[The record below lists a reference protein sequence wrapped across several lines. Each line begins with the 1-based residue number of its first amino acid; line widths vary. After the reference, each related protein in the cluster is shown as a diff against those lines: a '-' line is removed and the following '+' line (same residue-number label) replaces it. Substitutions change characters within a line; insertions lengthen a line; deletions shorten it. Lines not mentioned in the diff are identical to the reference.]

1 MRAPVGT
8 IRIYKIA
15 EVLGIPSQ
23 EVVRLLRT
31 QHGIEAKSA
40 SSTVEEIVAR
50 QFAERVARKR
60 NVALP
65 PGALFSQRAASK
77 RANPPEPAAPAA
89 PRLGPPR
96 LVKSAKTARAAAEA
110 ADAGA
115 AAAAAEAARTPPAD
129 TAPPPP
135 VPGAHAPVAG
145 APATAEAPTAVRTA
159 SAAPPPR
166 VVRPEPRLRVE
177 GAPRLRVETPRIRV
191 EEPPAQVAE
200 ASRGEV
206 EPVRAQVEAAP
217 GAQAEPPRAG
227 VQPPRTEA
235 EPLRA
240 GVQPPRTQVEQ
251 PLPVQAG
258 PSDAQVAETPPA
270 RTEPSG
276 AQVAE
281 PPPAGI
287 EPHRVQVAETPAARI
302 EPPRV
307 QVAAARPAAR
317 VEPPRSQAEGG
328 PARAA
333 GATGH
338 AAAGPVARVEPR
350 TPPAAATPPPAGAT
364 SGAAAGP
371 VARVEPRTPP
381 AAATPPPAG
390 ATSGAAAGP
399 IARAE
404 PRTPPA
410 VATPPPAGATGRAAA
425 GPIARVEPPP
435 TATTPPP
442 SPAAA
447 GPAGTAPAAPPRA
460 AAPVRPA
467 APPRAAAPVRP
478 AAPPRAAAPVR
489 PAVPPR
495 AAARPAAPPRAAAP
509 ASPAVP
515 TPARRPGSGL
525 VLRPTGRVAPPRLRL
540 RIEEPKPAKPRP
552 AAPAAPRTPVRPVQP
567 GAPAGPAGGAAR
579 PPLGGPRPLPSQP
592 VRPPLVRPLPPR
604 PAVGYRPP
612 PRPHHR
618 PGGRRAQ
625 YRRTRTQ
632 TPATPPPPPPVT
644 RTITLAEGMTVK
656 DLAERLEVKPK
667 DVLKKLIERRVM
679 MTINTTLDSET
690 ATTIAREF
698 GADVKMRTFEEEM
711 VVIEAEEAKPD
722 DLIVRA
728 PVVTVMG
735 HVDHGKTTLLDAIRE
750 AKVAEGEA
758 GGITQHIGAY
768 SVAVNGRKIVFLDT
782 PGHEAFTLMRARGAQ
797 VTDVVVLVVAADD
810 GVMPQTQEAI
820 DHARAASVPII
831 VAINKIDKAD
841 ANLDRVRKELAER
854 GLTPEDWGG
863 STVTVPVSAK
873 KRDNLDGLLEMILL
887 VTELEEQKAN
897 PKRAAT
903 GTVLEAKVDRGR
915 GPVATI
921 LVQDGTLRVGDN
933 FIAGV
938 VVGRVRA
945 LLDDRLQKIG
955 EAGPASPVEVLGLT
969 GLPQPGDA
977 FQAVTDAAKARQI
990 AVLRQN
996 QAKEKAL
1003 GGRGQR
1009 LTLESLQQQ
1018 LSEGEAKELPIIIK
1032 ADVQGSA
1039 EVLADSLGKLGDERV
1054 KTRIIHTGVGAI
1066 SEWDVLLA
1074 STSNAIIVGFNVRPD
1089 RNASGVAEREGVDV
1103 RLHSVIYDV
1112 TDELKK
1118 ALAGL
1123 LDPTTKE
1130 VRLGA
1135 AEIRQLFKI
1144 PKFGTAAGC
1153 MVTEGVVT
1161 RAGDARARLVR
1172 DGVVVHEGR
1181 IGSLRRFKDDVNEVR
1196 SGMECGLAFERFA
1209 DLKAGDVV
1217 ESFTVEKVVATV

>member
-1 MRAPVGT
+1 MGT

-23 EVVRLLRT
+23 EVVQLLRT

-50 QFAERVARKR
+50 QFAERLARKR
-60 NVALP
+60 NVTLP
-65 PGALFSQRAASK
+65 AGSLFSQRATAK
-77 RANPPEPAAPAA
+77 RGGRGGAAPEAAAPAV
-89 PRLGPPR
+89 PKLGPPR
-96 LVKSAKTARAAAEA
+96 LVKSAKAAKAAGEA
-110 ADAGA
+110 VAVSPGEPG
-115 AAAAAEAARTPPAD
+115 EATPEILPAD
-129 TAPPPP
+129 TAPAPPP
-135 VPGAHAPVAG
+135 VEASPP
-145 APATAEAPTAVRTA
+145 PAAETTAAPTA
-159 SAAPPPR
+159 SAPPAPVSAR
-166 VVRPEPRLRVE
+166 TLPTMPRLRVE
-177 GAPRLRVETPRIRV
+177 GATRPQVEAPRIRVEAPRIRVETPRIRV
-191 EEPPAQVAE
+191 ETPSAPVEE
-200 ASRGEV
+200 APRAKV
-206 EPVRAQVEAAP
+206 EPSRVTVDETPRIQVEA
-217 GAQAEPPRAG
+217 PRAKI
-227 VQPPRTEA
+227 E
-235 EPLRA
+235 
-240 GVQPPRTQVEQ
+240 
-251 PLPVQAG
+251 
-258 PSDAQVAETPPA
+258 ETPP
-270 RTEPSG
+270 
-276 AQVAE
+276 VKVE
-281 PPPAGI
+281 PPSVTV
-287 EPHRVQVAETPAARI
+287 EETPHA
-302 EPPRV
+302 EGKPPRV
-307 QVAAARPAAR
+307 T
-317 VEPPRSQAEGG
+317 VEPPRIEVEGMPLQQIEETPG
-328 PARAA
+328 
-333 GATGH
+333 
-338 AAAGPVARVEPR
+338 AAAAMETRTEPR
-350 TPPAAATPPPAGAT
+350 MPPPAIET
-364 SGAAAGP
+364 
-371 VARVEPRTPP
+371 
-381 AAATPPPAG
+381 
-390 ATSGAAAGP
+390 
-399 IARAE
+399 
-404 PRTPPA
+404 
-410 VATPPPAGATGRAAA
+410 
-425 GPIARVEPPP
+425 
-435 TATTPPP
+435 P
-442 SPAAA
+442 SPA
-447 GPAGTAPAAPPRA
+447 
-460 AAPVRPA
+460 VRPA
-467 APPRAAAPVRP
+467 TASPTAPQQRAAMPSSP
-478 AAPPRAAAPVR
+478 AAT
-489 PAVPPR
+489 
-495 AAARPAAPPRAAAP
+495 
-509 ASPAVP
+509 SPG
-515 TPARRPGSGL
+515 RRPGSGL
-525 VLRPTGRVAPPRLRL
+525 ALRPTGRVAPPRLRL
-540 RIEEPKPAKPRP
+540 RIEEPKPVKPRP
-552 AAPAAPRTPVRPVQP
+552 AAQFRTPVRPV
-567 GAPAGPAGGAAR
+567 APTVPAVPTGTTGPVAR

-592 VRPPLVRPLPPR
+592 LRPPAARPLPPR

-618 PGGRRAQ
+618 PGGRRSQ

-632 TPATPPPPPPVT
+632 TPAAPAPPPPVT

-698 GADVKMRTFEEEM
+698 GADVNMRTFEEEM
-711 VVIEAEEAKPD
+711 VVIEAEETKSD

-750 AKVAEGEA
+750 TKVAEGEA

-768 SVAVNGRKIVFLDT
+768 AVQVNGRKIVFLDT
-782 PGHEAFTLMRARGAQ
+782 PGHEAFTLMRARGAK
-797 VTDVVVLVVAADD
+797 VTDIVILVVAADD

-820 DHARAASVPII
+820 DHAQAASVPII
-831 VAINKIDKAD
+831 VAINKIDKAG
-841 ANLDRVRKELAER
+841 ANLDRVKQALAER

-945 LLDDRLQKIG
+945 LIDDRLQQTR
-955 EAGPASPVEVLGLT
+955 EVGPSSPVEVLGLT

-1018 LSEGEAKELPIIIK
+1018 LSGDEAKELPIIIK

-1089 RNASGVAEREGVDV
+1089 RNATGVAEREGVDI
-1103 RLHSVIYDV
+1103 RLHSVIYNV

-1123 LDPTTKE
+1123 LDPTIKE
-1130 VRLGA
+1130 IKLGA
-1135 AEIRQLFKI
+1135 AEIRQTFKV

-1153 MVTEGVVT
+1153 MVTEGVIT
-1161 RAGDARARLVR
+1161 RAGDAQARLMR

-1196 SGMECGLAFERFA
+1196 GGMECGLAFERFA
-1209 DLKAGDVV
+1209 DLKLGDVV